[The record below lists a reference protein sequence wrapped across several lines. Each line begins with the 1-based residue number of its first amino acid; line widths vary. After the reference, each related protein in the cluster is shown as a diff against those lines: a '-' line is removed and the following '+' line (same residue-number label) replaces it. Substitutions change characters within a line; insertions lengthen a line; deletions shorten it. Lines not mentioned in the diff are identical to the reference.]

1 MQPGDERRGWSFRL
15 CYLFTHKPSF
25 MLSRL
30 PSVTYWMSILYFTHF
45 YCSLSTTQ
53 DVNGWCHEY
62 NPQSQ
67 PRQDF
72 FFFYW
77 SGTGPYFSQVV
88 TPDVWL
94 GALVLVSPVL
104 RVLWL
109 VDCTVGYGGAVHC
122 LLLRVLCK
130 THTQATCMSSSTE
143 AAPSM
148 MTTKGLVCR
157 KKKKDLYIKRKI
169 NQILVYLCIWVK
181 FFPVCELSS
190 CWAPKEPHGSK

>member
-1 MQPGDERRGWSFRL
+1 
-15 CYLFTHKPSF
+15 
-25 MLSRL
+25 MLSCL
-30 PSVTYWMSILYFTHF
+30 PSVAYWVSNLYFTHF

-62 NPQSQ
+62 TPQSQ

-72 FFFYW
+72 FFFNC
-77 SGTGPYFSQVV
+77 SGTGPHFSRVM

-94 GALVLVSPVL
+94 SALVLVSPVL

-109 VDCTVGYGGAVHC
+109 VDCTVGYGGAIHC

-130 THTQATCMSSSTE
+130 IHTQATCMSSSTE

-148 MTTKGLVCR
+148 MTIKGLVCR
-157 KKKKDLYIKRKI
+157 KKNIDLYIKEKKNKQDI
-169 NQILVYLCIWVK
+169 SLPLYMSGV
-181 FFPVCELSS
+181 FFPVCELSK
-190 CWAPKEPHGSK
+190 CLEN